1 MIDVT
6 KIQTFD
12 IPPDISVLQASNKA
26 LTIDN
31 GILKEKASNALNTLF
46 LVGLIIGV
54 IYLSKHYNDE
64 NRIHRKQR

>member
-31 GILKEKASNALNTLF
+31 LF
-46 LVGLIIGV
+46 
-54 IYLSKHYNDE
+54 
-64 NRIHRKQR
+64 

>member
-31 GILKEKASNALNTLF
+31 DILKEKASNALNTLF
-46 LVGLIIGV
+46 LVCLIIGV
-54 IYLSKHYNDE
+54 IYLSKHNNDE
-64 NRIHRKQR
+64 NRIYRKQR

>member
-26 LTIDN
+26 LALDN
-31 GILKEKASNALNTLF
+31 NILKGKVTKALNTLF
-46 LVGLIIGV
+46 LVGLIIGI
-54 IYLSKHYNDE
+54 IYLSKHNDDE
-64 NRIHRKQR
+64 NRIHRNQR

>member
-12 IPPDISVLQASNKA
+12 IPPKIRELQASNKA

-31 GILKEKASNALNTLF
+31 GILKEKASKALNTLF
-46 LVGLIIGV
+46 LVSLILGV
-54 IYLSKHYNDE
+54 IYLSKNKNDE
-64 NRIHRKQR
+64 NRKYRK